1 MYGHVW
7 TELFCQKPC
16 SRGIVWSCGSLLEY
30 RSGFLP
36 RAAGRTR
43 CQISL
48 ARSSAALQ
56 GPGQP
61 SCSSH
66 KPFHVPQPQ
75 AKSGASLLLQHQRM
89 CLPNSWDMMTV
100 ASLPRVKKEGSN
112 SLFHSVLCLLLISIL
127 NFLSVMFVSL
137 SPSPCP
143 YSGLCIFNYYFLI
156 LTFSRSNR
164 PQVFMPHVF
173 FFCVFFALFLHCL
186 SHFLFLPYMWLRV
199 WTFWQHQET
208 SLISQSSKRNATS
221 NVVNIVTD
229 SGYCV
234 VVFVQKMWWHKILKL
249 HWTLYMHSFS
259 RRFYTKPP

>member
-1 MYGHVW
+1 M
-7 TELFCQKPC
+7 FCQKPC

-36 RAAGRTR
+36 RAAGRAW

-100 ASLPRVKKEGSN
+100 ASLPRVKKERSR
-112 SLFHSVLCLLLISIL
+112 SLCVMSFIDFHLKLS
-127 NFLSVMFVSL
+127 LSVMFVFLSL
-137 SPSPCP
+137 SSCP

-173 FFCVFFALFLHCL
+173 LCYVFFLSLSFSIVYHAFFFCPICDLGCGCIGSMRELVDIPELEVMQQVCGGR
-186 SHFLFLPYMWLRV
+186 HFHWLLCC
-199 WTFWQHQET
+199 
-208 SLISQSSKRNATS
+208 SYCSKR
-221 NVVNIVTD
+221 
-229 SGYCV
+229 
-234 VVFVQKMWWHKILKL
+234 KWHNMLKL
-249 HWTLYMHSFS
+249 HLNTVHNSNGQILFS
-259 RRFYTKPP
+259 RCFYLKLN

>member
-1 MYGHVW
+1 MYGRVW

-36 RAAGRTR
+36 RAAERTR

-100 ASLPRVKKEGSN
+100 ASLPRVKKERSYT
-112 SLFHSVLCLLLISIL
+112 LFHSVLCLLLISIL
-127 NFLSVMFVSL
+127 NFLCLSCLSFSLRPPIPILVCVSLIITFWYWRFPEVTDHRFSCHMCLFFLSL
-137 SPSPCP
+137 SP
-143 YSGLCIFNYYFLI
+143 
-156 LTFSRSNR
+156 
-164 PQVFMPHVF
+164 
-173 FFCVFFALFLHCL
+173 LF
-186 SHFLFLPYMWLRV
+186 
-199 WTFWQHQET
+199 
-208 SLISQSSKRNATS
+208 I
-221 NVVNIVTD
+221 
-229 SGYCV
+229 
-234 VVFVQKMWWHKILKL
+234 
-249 HWTLYMHSFS
+249 TLSFS
-259 RRFYTKPP
+259 ALYVT

>member
-1 MYGHVW
+1 MSTEACQSVCVTGEFFLRLLRKERREEERPRDSESIARPFSFYSQVKPSKMRICTPRACLLIRVCVYLCSLMIQCVYERVW

-36 RAAGRTR
+36 RAAERAC

-89 CLPNSWDMMTV
+89 CLPNS
-100 ASLPRVKKEGSN
+100 
-112 SLFHSVLCLLLISIL
+112 
-127 NFLSVMFVSL
+127 
-137 SPSPCP
+137 
-143 YSGLCIFNYYFLI
+143 
-156 LTFSRSNR
+156 
-164 PQVFMPHVF
+164 
-173 FFCVFFALFLHCL
+173 
-186 SHFLFLPYMWLRV
+186 
-199 WTFWQHQET
+199 
-208 SLISQSSKRNATS
+208 
-221 NVVNIVTD
+221 
-229 SGYCV
+229 
-234 VVFVQKMWWHKILKL
+234 
-249 HWTLYMHSFS
+249 
-259 RRFYTKPP
+259 

>member
-1 MYGHVW
+1 MNLCGQSCFVRSPVLGG
-7 TELFCQKPC
+7 LFGVVVP
-16 SRGIVWSCGSLLEY
+16 SWNIGVDSAE
-30 RSGFLP
+30 
-36 RAAGRTR
+36 RAC

-100 ASLPRVKKEGSN
+100 ASLPRVKKERSR
-112 SLFHSVLCLLLISIL
+112 SLHVILLLISIL
-127 NFLSVMFVSL
+127 NFLCL
-137 SPSPCP
+137 SCLSSCP

-164 PQVFMPHVF
+164 PQVFIPHVF
-173 FFCVFFALFLHCL
+173 LCYVFFSLSFSIVYHTFFFCPICDFGCGCIGSMRELVDIPELEVMQQVCGGR
-186 SHFLFLPYMWLRV
+186 HFHWLLCC
-199 WTFWQHQET
+199 
-208 SLISQSSKRNATS
+208 S
-221 NVVNIVTD
+221 
-229 SGYCV
+229 YCSTR
-234 VVFVQKMWWHKILKL
+234 KWHNMLKL
-249 HWTLYMHSFS
+249 YLNTVHSS
-259 RRFYTKPP
+259 NII

>member
-66 KPFHVPQPQ
+66 KPFHVPKPQ

-127 NFLSVMFVSL
+127 NFLCLSCLSLSLRPPVPILVCVSL
-137 SPSPCP
+137 
-143 YSGLCIFNYYFLI
+143 II
-156 LTFSRSNR
+156 TFWYWRFPEVTDHRFSCH
-164 PQVFMPHVF
+164 MCF
-173 FFCVFFALFLHCL
+173 FFFFALFLHCL
-186 SHFLFLPYMWLRV
+186 SRFLFLPYMWLRV